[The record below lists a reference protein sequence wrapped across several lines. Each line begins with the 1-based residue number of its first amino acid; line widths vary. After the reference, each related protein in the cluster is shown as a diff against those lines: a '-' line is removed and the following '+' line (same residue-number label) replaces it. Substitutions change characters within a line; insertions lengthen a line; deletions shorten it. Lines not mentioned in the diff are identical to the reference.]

1 MGIAIKRFGLN
12 QVGKWRWVMSQRQA
26 NLLWLKDMLDH
37 LSSCQQQLEWTTDS
51 QAVHVLTEVML
62 RDLDRCQ
69 RLCANI
75 HRKAATSQAQAV

>member
-1 MGIAIKRFGLN
+1 
-12 QVGKWRWVMSQRQA
+12 MSQRES

-37 LSSCQQQLEWTTDS
+37 LASCQQQLEWTTDS

-69 RLCANI
+69 KLCANI
-75 HRKAATSQAQAV
+75 HRKANQAAAV